1 MVTIRTRLIHKQDR
15 QDITVDV
22 SSILTMSTKL
32 NNMTKQ
38 LILGKLKTN
47 LPTNEVIKLLRI
59 YNKL

>member
-1 MVTIRTRLIHKQDR
+1 MVTIRTRLIHKLDR

-22 SSILTMSTKL
+22 SSILTMSTKF

-47 LPTNEVIKLLRI
+47 LPTNELNKLLRI

>member
-1 MVTIRTRLIHKQDR
+1 MVTIRTRLMHKQDR

>member
-1 MVTIRTRLIHKQDR
+1 MVTIRTRLIHKLDR

>member
-1 MVTIRTRLIHKQDR
+1 
-15 QDITVDV
+15 
-22 SSILTMSTKL
+22 
-32 NNMTKQ
+32 MTKQ